1 VKCQQRDSTEGNYM
15 AAAENSRMLR
25 VVASVPV
32 LSFPPPPKPLP
43 LGFHRAHLSQP
54 DNSKQSGFLK
64 DDFNL
69 FWLRDAL
76 ADQH

>member
-1 VKCQQRDSTEGNYM
+1 VHVWFQ
-15 AAAENSRMLR
+15 NSSAISNINFRMLR
-25 VVASVPV
+25 
-32 LSFPPPPKPLP
+32 
-43 LGFHRAHLSQP
+43 G
-54 DNSKQSGFLK
+54 SKQSGILK

>member
-1 VKCQQRDSTEGNYM
+1 M
-15 AAAENSRMLR
+15 AFRFCVRKTLAFKPQTMTLGGWARLVLENRSISKMWLTLLL
-25 VVASVPV
+25 AG
-32 LSFPPPPKPLP
+32 L
-43 LGFHRAHLSQP
+43 HRAHLSLP
-54 DNSKQSGFLK
+54 DNSKQSGFIK

>member
-1 VKCQQRDSTEGNYM
+1 
-15 AAAENSRMLR
+15 
-25 VVASVPV
+25 
-32 LSFPPPPKPLP
+32 LSFPPPPKPSP
-43 LGFHRAHLSQP
+43 LGFHRAPLSLP

-76 ADQH
+76 AH

>member
-1 VKCQQRDSTEGNYM
+1 
-15 AAAENSRMLR
+15 
-25 VVASVPV
+25 

-43 LGFHRAHLSQP
+43 LGFHRAHLSLP